1 MINAESIIY
10 FIIPEMMAV
19 LFVLI
24 GYLMVKT
31 PPGKP
36 NPYIGYRTSSTRKS
50 QDSWDYGQKICG
62 KMFLKVGAILIP
74 LLLLINVSLNVI
86 GGLESLVCMII
97 TMVIELVVLIVG
109 VIYIERE
116 MREYNKSKGL

>member
-1 MINAESIIY
+1 M
-10 FIIPEMMAV
+10 IPEIIAV
-19 LFVLI
+19 LLVII
-24 GYLMVKT
+24 GHLMIKN

-62 KMFLKVGAILIP
+62 KMFLNLGVILIP
-74 LLLLINVSLNVI
+74 LLLLINVSLNMI
-86 GGLESLVCMII
+86 EGFESIVCMMLTI
-97 TMVIELVVLIVG
+97 VIELIVLIFG